1 VESGR
6 AARAFGVTGSNVI
19 WLSVI
24 WLSVLAYFAR
34 AAFEVQLGPLN
45 GLAPRR
51 AASFLEA

>member
-6 AARAFGVTGSNVI
+6 AARAFGVTGSN
-19 WLSVI
+19 VI